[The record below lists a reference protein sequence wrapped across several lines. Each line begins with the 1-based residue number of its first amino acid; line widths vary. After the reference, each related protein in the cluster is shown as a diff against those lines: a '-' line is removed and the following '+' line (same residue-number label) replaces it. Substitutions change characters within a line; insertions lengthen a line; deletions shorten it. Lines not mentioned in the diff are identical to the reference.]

1 LTKKNTMKSLEKE
14 MDLNLTERK
23 IRDLELEL
31 IITKELLTSCID
43 SVKETQRFIMKL
55 AYNQQELTRRV
66 ATWPFVVIPSNGNE
80 DEDDVV

>member
-1 LTKKNTMKSLEKE
+1 MTKKNTMKSLEKE
-14 MDLNLTERK
+14 MDLNLTDRK

-66 ATWPFVVIPSNGNE
+66 ATWPFVVIPSNSNE
-80 DEDDVV
+80 DDDVV